1 MTDWKS
7 RLERILPRVER
18 PGRYVGGEV
27 NAVRKDW
34 DATPTRVALIFP
46 DLYGPLHQPA
56 GDAGPGGPAPAE
68 RGTG

>member
-46 DLYGPLHQPA
+46 DLHRPPTTWA
-56 GDAGPGGPAPAE
+56 CPTWAS
-68 RGTG
+68 RSSTTS